1 MSSEIIAQYQPRF
14 QGALDHLQEELKSL
28 RTGRATPALV
38 EDIKIEAYGAMTPLV
53 GLASITCPDSKSV
66 VIEPWD
72 KGLVKD
78 IEKGLQE
85 AKLGINP
92 TVAGAVIR
100 LNMPPMTEET
110 RRDLTKVLHDKLEH
124 TRIQIRNIRD
134 ELKGEI
140 LEAEK
145 NNEITEDDRYR
156 LLEQMDKEIGGWND
170 KIKETGEAKEK
181 EIMTI

>member
-1 MSSEIIAQYQPRF
+1 MSSEIITQYQPRF
-14 QGALDHLQEELKSL
+14 QKLLDHLLDDLKSL

-38 EDIKIEAYGAMTPLV
+38 EDIKIEAYGALTPLV

-72 KGLVKD
+72 KGLVKE

-92 TVAGAVIR
+92 TVAGTVIR
-100 LNMPPMTEET
+100 LNMPPMTEES

-124 TRIQIRNIRD
+124 SRISVRNIRD
-134 ELKGEI
+134 EIKGEI
-140 LEAEK
+140 LGAEK
-145 NNEITEDDRYR
+145 DNSITEDDRYR
-156 LLEQMDKEIGGWND
+156 LLEQMDKNVGEWND
-170 KIKETGEAKEK
+170 KIKEIGEAKEK

>member
-1 MSSEIIAQYQPRF
+1 MSSEIISQFQPRF
-14 QGALDHLQEELKSL
+14 QKVLDHLQDDLKSL

-38 EDIKIEAYGAMTPLV
+38 EDIKIEAYGAATPLV
-53 GLASITCPDSKSV
+53 GLASITCPDSKTV
-66 VIEPWD
+66 TIEPYD
-72 KGLVKD
+72 KSLVKD

-100 LNMPPMTEET
+100 LNMPPMTEES

-124 TRIQIRNIRD
+124 SRISIRNVRD
-134 ELKGEI
+134 EMKGEI
-140 LEAEK
+140 LEAERNK
-145 NNEITEDDRYR
+145 EITEDDRYR
-156 LLEQMDKEIGGWND
+156 LLEQMDKTVGEWND
-170 KIKETGEAKEK
+170 QIKEIGEAKEK